1 MAAGL
6 WYRGKIQPVFVI
18 FRFSEEITK
27 ISWISNPKFSLH
39 TLIVLR
45 VWQFGS
51 PMIIFLA
58 GLRQIPSELY
68 ESASI
73 DGANTFAKFTRITLP
88 ILSPLYCLT

>member
-1 MAAGL
+1 MAA
-6 WYRGKIQPVFVI
+6 VFGIEGI
-18 FRFSEEITK
+18 FNQFLSYLGFSEEITK

-88 ILSPLYCLT
+88 ILSLYCLT